1 MPYIRLSISQK
12 LAQDKQEEL
21 VSGLGEALSIIPGK
35 DGRALIVDME
45 DGKTLYVGGVK
56 QDNMVFADVRYY
68 SNFEYHIKKDFTVA
82 VFSAINKVLGTS
94 KDRMFL
100 TINEYN
106 NWGGFG
112 DYRDEYYSDSNER
125 ETG

>member
-1 MPYIRLSISQK
+1 MPYIRLSVAQK
-12 LAQDKQEEL
+12 LAPEKQEEL
-21 VSGLGEALSIIPGK
+21 VKGLGDALSIIPGK
-35 DGRALIVDME
+35 DGRGLIVDME

-82 VFSAINKVLGTS
+82 VFNAINKALGTS
-94 KDRMFL
+94 KERMFL

-112 DYRDEYYSDSNER
+112 DFKDEYYNDEKQ
-125 ETG
+125 